1 MRKNNISEEK
11 FKDKYVKDN
20 KQHKQIISIMQAY
33 MEVLHR
39 TLKKL
44 NAKINRIIKN
54 VKQVELNIQKL
65 KII

>member
-1 MRKNNISEEK
+1 MRKKNISEEK

-44 NAKINRIIKN
+44 TAKINRIIKN

>member
-1 MRKNNISEEK
+1 MRKKNISEEK

-54 VKQVELNIQKL
+54 VKQVELNRQKL

>member
-1 MRKNNISEEK
+1 
-11 FKDKYVKDN
+11 
-20 KQHKQIISIMQAY
+20 MQAY

-54 VKQVELNIQKL
+54 VKQVELNRQKL

>member
-1 MRKNNISEEK
+1 MRKKNISEEK

-65 KII
+65 R

>member
-1 MRKNNISEEK
+1 MRKKNISEEK